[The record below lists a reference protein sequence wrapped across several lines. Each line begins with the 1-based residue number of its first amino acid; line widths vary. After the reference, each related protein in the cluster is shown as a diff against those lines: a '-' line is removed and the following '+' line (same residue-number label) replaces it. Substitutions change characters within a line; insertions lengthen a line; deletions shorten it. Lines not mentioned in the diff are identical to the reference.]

1 MLPNIF
7 DKYAKSIFIQ
17 GLPFVTEQ
25 FPKVNNLLGNFIKK
39 RVLIFL

>member
-7 DKYAKSIFIQ
+7 DKYAKSIFIL

-25 FPKVNNLLGNFIKK
+25 FSKVNNLLGSFIKELK
-39 RVLIFL
+39 RNGS